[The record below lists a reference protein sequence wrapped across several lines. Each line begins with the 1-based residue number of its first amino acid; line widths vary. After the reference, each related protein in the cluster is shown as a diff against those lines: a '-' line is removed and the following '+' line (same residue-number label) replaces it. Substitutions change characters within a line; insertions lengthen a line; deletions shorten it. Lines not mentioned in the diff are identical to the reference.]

1 MPSGTPRTTT
11 GSALV
16 LGGGIAGIQCAL
28 DLAEGGYKVYLVE
41 KSPALGGHM
50 AQLDKTFPTN
60 DCAMCTLA
68 PKLVEVGRHLN
79 VEIVT
84 NSELVGLEGEPGN
97 FDAIIHKYARYVDPA
112 KCTSCGECVD
122 KCPVPVKN
130 HYNEDLNDRRA
141 IFKLYPQAVPG
152 TYAIT
157 KNGHSPCKRACAA
170 HTSAQGYVAL
180 IGEGRFDAAYKVA
193 SEPNPFVAVCGRV
206 CTHKCEDDCTRGEVD
221 EPISIAGLKRFV
233 ADWAVDN
240 LPMPDP
246 AEVQFKE
253 KVAII
258 GGGPA
263 GMTAARDLALLGYKT
278 TVFESK
284 GEAGGMLRFG
294 IPEYRLPK
302 AALQQDIDRVTA
314 LGVELKT
321 GQTAGKDFK
330 IDDLLKKQYKAVFLA
345 TGLQGGKPLPIP
357 GADAKGVFTAVDLL
371 RDATLEKPIEMGKN
385 VVVVGGGDVAFDAGR
400 TALRL
405 GADRVTLTCIEDDET
420 IPASADEIEEGT
432 GESITFICSCMPTQI
447 VIGDDGRPKKVEFT
461 ACKLGDPDERG
472 WRPPIALDNTFSEL
486 DCDTVIFA
494 TGQGLVT
501 DFLEGATGIEV
512 EKNQIKTDRE
522 TLMTTREGVF
532 AGGDAASAAPWTAI
546 EAVAAGR
553 RAARSIHNF
562 LRGEKLAEVWEESL
576 PEAKPEPE
584 ELEATEPQPRSMQAL
599 ADAQQRR
606 RSWEEVKKGF
616 TEEQAVA
623 EADRCLNC
631 AVCSEC
637 MECVRACGV
646 DAVIHDD
653 IDKEYPLPVG
663 AVVMATGYDA
673 YDPGENSQWGY
684 RRYPNVFAAL
694 EYERLLSSS
703 GPTAGEIV
711 RPSDGTHPQRIAFIQ
726 CVGSRDQDH
735 EYCSS
740 VCCMYANKL
749 AMMTVDHEP
758 DARPDVFLMDMRAQG
773 KGFDQVWERSKALG
787 VNFIRSRPSTI
798 KEDPATKDL
807 LITWEDEAGE
817 LHTDRYDMV
826 VLSVGLEP
834 SRNAQAA
841 AGHLGIA
848 LNRHGF
854 CELQEYAPLATSREG
869 VFVVGAFGEPKDIPE
884 SVAQASATASRV
896 MTQLADSRGT
906 LTVEREYP
914 AERDIS
920 DEAPRV
926 GVFVCHCGSNIA
938 GVVDVESVADYAAQ
952 LPGVEY
958 ATHTMYTCSTDSCSQ
973 ITEKIKEHN
982 LNRVVVASC
991 TPRTH
996 EPIFQDTLRE
1006 AGLNPYLFEMANIR
1020 DQCSW
1025 VHGNCPAD
1033 ATEKAKDLVRMSVA
1047 RSMLLEPLYKV
1058 DVPLTHA
1065 AVVIGGGLA
1074 GMTAALALGDMG
1086 YETHLIE
1093 RSDKLGGRVL
1103 EIDQTIKGTDPAG
1116 FVAELEKR
1124 LIDNPQVKIHLESE
1138 LADLQGFIG
1147 NYNSMIRESDGKR
1160 TPVEH
1165 GVVILATGA
1174 QESRPELFGLGHSL
1188 RIVTGL
1194 DMEKMLADDDARI
1207 KEAGAVGF
1215 LLCAG
1220 SLDPE
1225 NKTYCSRTCC
1235 QQSVKNAIRLKEADP
1250 DRPVYVWYKEMRTYG
1265 FLEEYYTK
1273 ARELGVIF
1281 SRYDNEAKP
1290 RVSADMDGGLVK
1302 VTWNEKAFAGK
1313 PMEVPLDLLV
1323 LATPTVPNAGNED
1336 LSKLLKVP
1344 ITADG
1349 FFLEAHVKLRPVDF
1363 ASEGLFLCG
1372 AAHYPKN
1379 IEETISQ
1386 AYAAAGRAAAILN
1399 KPVLKAGGVVAEVDQ
1414 ETCAACLTCVRICP
1428 YEVPRID
1435 PEAKKAYIEP
1445 AACQGCGVCV
1455 SECPAKAI
1463 ELHHYSDSQV
1473 IAKEE
1478 ALFLTEA
1485 DIAAGV
1491 ALDAST
1497 PFPKHDAGQP
1507 SGEVS

>member
-16 LGGGIAGIQCAL
+16 LGGGVAGIQCAL

-68 PKLVEVGRHLN
+68 PKLVEVGRHLS

-84 NSELVGLEGEPGN
+84 NAELVGLEGEPGS
-97 FDAIIHKYARYVDPA
+97 FDATIHRYARYVDPA
-112 KCTSCGECVD
+112 KCTSCGECAP
-122 KCPVPVKN
+122 KCPVTVKDA
-130 HYNEDLNDRRA
+130 YNEELGDRKA
-141 IFKLYPQAVPG
+141 IYKLYPQAIPN

-180 IGEGRFDAAYKVA
+180 IGEGRFDAAYTVA
-193 SEPNPFVAVCGRV
+193 SDPNPFVAVCGRI
-206 CTHKCEDDCTRGEVD
+206 CTHKCETDCTRGEVD
-221 EPISIAGLKRFV
+221 EAISIAGLKRFV

-240 LPMPDP
+240 LPLPEA
-246 AEVQFKE
+246 AEVTFDE
-253 KVAII
+253 KIAII

-263 GMTAARDLALLGYKT
+263 GMTAARDLALLGYQT

-284 GEAGGMLRFG
+284 PEAGGMLRFG

-302 AALQQDIDRVTA
+302 VALQQDIDRVVA
-314 LGVELKT
+314 LGVDLQT
-321 GQTAGKDFK
+321 GKAAGKDFT
-330 IDDLLKKQYKAVFLA
+330 IDGLMSDGYKAVFLA

-385 VVVVGGGDVAFDAGR
+385 VVVIGGGDVAFDAGR

-405 GADRVTLTCIEDDET
+405 GADKVTLTCIEDDET
-420 IPASADEIEEGT
+420 MPASADEIEEGL
-432 GESITFICSCMPTQI
+432 GESVTFICSCMPTNI
-447 VIGDDGRPKKVEFT
+447 VTGTDGRPAKVEFT

-472 WRPPIALDNTFSEL
+472 WRPPVPLDNTFSEL
-486 DCDTVIFA
+486 SCDTVIFA

-501 DFLEGATGIEV
+501 DFLQGATGIEV
-512 EKNQIKTDRE
+512 EKNQIKVDRD
-522 TLMTTREGVF
+522 TLMTSREGVF

-553 RAARSIHNF
+553 RAARSIHNH
-562 LRGEKLAEVWEESL
+562 LRGEKLAEVWEDSL
-576 PEAKPEPE
+576 PEAKPEAE
-584 ELEATEPQPRSMQAL
+584 ELEATEKKPRTMQAL
-599 ADAQQRR
+599 ADAMQRR
-606 RSWEEVKKGF
+606 RTWEEVKKGF
-616 TEEQAVA
+616 SEDDAMA
-623 EADRCLNC
+623 EAKRCLNC
-631 AVCSEC
+631 AICSEC

-646 DAVIHDD
+646 DALVHDD
-653 IDKEYPLPVG
+653 VDKEYQVPVG
-663 AVVMATGYDA
+663 AVVMATGFDA
-673 YDPGENSQWGY
+673 HDPGENSEYGY
-684 RRYPNVFAAL
+684 RRYPNVLGAL
-694 EYERLLSSS
+694 EYERMLSAS
-703 GPTAGEIV
+703 GPTIGEVV
-711 RPSDGTHPQRIAFIQ
+711 RPSDGTHPERIAFIQ
-726 CVGSRDQDH
+726 CVGSRDQEH

-740 VCCMYANKL
+740 VCCMFANKQ
-749 AMMTVDHEP
+749 AMLTIDHVPE
-758 DARPDVFLMDMRAQG
+758 AKPDVFLMDMRAQG
-773 KGFDQVWERSKALG
+773 KGFDGFYERALNMG

-798 KEDPATKDL
+798 KEDPLTKDL
-807 LITWEDEAGE
+807 LITWEDEAGV
-817 LHTDRYDMV
+817 LHTDKYDMV

-834 SRNAQAA
+834 SRKAQEA
-841 AGHLGIA
+841 AGKLGLA

-854 CELQEYAPLATSREG
+854 CELQEYAPLQTSREG
-869 VFVVGAFGEPKDIPE
+869 VFVVGPFGEPKDIPE

-906 LTVEREYP
+906 LTVDREYP
-914 AERDIS
+914 PEREIAG
-920 DEAPRV
+920 EAPRV
-926 GVFVCHCGSNIA
+926 GVFVCSCGSNIA
-938 GVVDVESVADYAAQ
+938 GVVDVGGVAAYAET

-958 ATHTMYTCSTDSCSQ
+958 ATNTIYTCSSDSLTL
-973 ITEKIKEHN
+973 IKEKIEEHQ

-1025 VHGNCPAD
+1025 VHRDTPD
-1033 ATEKAKDLVRMSVA
+1033 VATDKAKDLIRMSVA
-1047 RSMLLEPLYKV
+1047 RALLLEPLYKI
-1058 DVPLTHA
+1058 DVQLTHSS
-1065 AVVIGGGLA
+1065 VVVGGGVG

-1086 YETHLIE
+1086 YETHLVE
-1093 RSDKLGGRVL
+1093 RSSKLGGRVL
-1103 EIDQTIKGTDPAG
+1103 EIDQTIHGSKPADY
-1116 FVAELEKR
+1116 VAELEKR
-1124 LIDNPQVKIHLESE
+1124 LIDNPQVMIHLDSE
-1138 LADLQGFIG
+1138 LSDFQGFIG
-1147 NYNSMIRESDGKR
+1147 NFNSVIRESDGKR

-1165 GVVILATGA
+1165 GVVIVATGA
-1174 QESRPELFGLGHSL
+1174 QEWRPELYGLGKSP

-1194 DMEKMLADDDARI
+1194 DLEKMLAEKDPAVD
-1207 KEAGAVGF
+1207 KAGAVGF

-1220 SLDPE
+1220 SLEAE

-1281 SRYDNEAKP
+1281 ARYDNDTKP
-1290 RVSADMDGGLVK
+1290 RVSADMNGGQVR
-1302 VTWNEKAFAGK
+1302 VAWNEKAFAGK
-1313 PMEVPLDLLV
+1313 EMEVPLDVLV
-1323 LATPTVPNAGNED
+1323 LATPTVPNEGNEE
-1336 LSKLLKVP
+1336 LGKLLKVP
-1344 ITADG
+1344 VTADG

-1363 ASEGLFLCG
+1363 SSEGIFLCG
-1372 AAHYPKN
+1372 STHYPKS
-1379 IEETISQ
+1379 IDETISQ

-1414 ETCAACLTCVRICP
+1414 ETCAACLTCVRVCP

-1435 PEAKKAYIEP
+1435 PEVKKAYIEP
-1445 AACQGCGVCV
+1445 AACQGCGICV

-1463 ELHHYSDSQV
+1463 ELHHYTDAQV
-1473 IAKEE
+1473 FAKEE

-1485 DIAAGV
+1485 DFAAGV
-1491 ALDAST
+1491 QLGGGEPAGASGLDNT
-1497 PFPKHDAGQP
+1497 Q
-1507 SGEVS
+1507 EVS